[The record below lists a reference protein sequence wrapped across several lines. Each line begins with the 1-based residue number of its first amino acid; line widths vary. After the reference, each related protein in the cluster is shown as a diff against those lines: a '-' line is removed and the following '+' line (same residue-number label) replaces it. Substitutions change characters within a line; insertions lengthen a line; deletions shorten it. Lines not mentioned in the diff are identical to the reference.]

1 METQSRY
8 SRHSDPPPLA
18 ACYLSPTQNTFPA
31 FALPM
36 MAFLHSFP
44 TQLNHADKTLLLH
57 GPYPTVAHLND
68 ISRPDFVKGS

>member
-1 METQSRY
+1 
-8 SRHSDPPPLA
+8 
-18 ACYLSPTQNTFPA
+18 
-31 FALPM
+31 M